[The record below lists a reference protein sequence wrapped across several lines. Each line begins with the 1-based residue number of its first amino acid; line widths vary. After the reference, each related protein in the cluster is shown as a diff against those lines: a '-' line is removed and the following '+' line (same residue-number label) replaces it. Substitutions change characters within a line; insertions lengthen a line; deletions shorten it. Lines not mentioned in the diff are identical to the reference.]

1 MNVSSAE
8 IVWCI
13 VAFLFCRA
21 YMLATTWMLVC
32 STAGEL
38 SLHRM
43 GITQANA
50 RYLSLSYRDYGKEV
64 LRHFFLP
71 LAAFSPVR
79 VGDGRL
85 VAHGRWGMYKFMK
98 LRHIKGDP
106 MAIPFRETVL
116 NVGYHELQKM
126 PGAKLRM
133 IEDGFKVEG

>member
-1 MNVSSAE
+1 MLSSAD
-8 IVWCI
+8 IVCGLLM
-13 VAFLFCRA
+13 FLFCRA
-21 YMLATTWMLVC
+21 YMLSTTWMMLC

-38 SLHRM
+38 SLQRL
-43 GITQANA
+43 GLKQANA
-50 RYLSLSYRDYGKEV
+50 RYLSLSYGAYAREF

-106 MAIPFRETVL
+106 MALPFRETVL
-116 NVGYHELQKM
+116 HVGYPELQNM